1 MNKLQPDRTQPGK
14 RPEDVRQKDR
24 LTLTGQGAFQENIQ
38 ESIQAIGMILR
49 SGGAVA
55 DLTARQ
61 FRLVGRTVGN
71 TQLIKL
77 LDAEG
82 VGRCLRIEEAA
93 WSLDRMPIQTL
104 FLKKATIKQI
114 DPPSLEKITVLFNPS
129 EYIIESSVKYAE
141 HNVLGLDM
149 PIAQFVNGNRETLRM
164 NLFFDTYSSGL
175 EAGSMIDG
183 MKLAATSQL
192 TELAKIDVREYT
204 KKIYSLMDVKGDR
217 HAPPL
222 VEFSWGTLSF
232 QGYIVSVSQQFTK
245 FTFTGKPVRAKLEVT
260 FQRYVKPED
269 LLKGEPRN
277 SPDRT
282 KFRTISEGDTL
293 TAIALKEYGDAEMWR
308 EIARVNNID
317 NPRLLRTGSVI
328 KIPAWL

>member
-93 WSLDRMPIQTL
+93 WSLD
-104 FLKKATIKQI
+104 
-114 DPPSLEKITVLFNPS
+114 
-129 EYIIESSVKYAE
+129 
-141 HNVLGLDM
+141 
-149 PIAQFVNGNRETLRM
+149 
-164 NLFFDTYSSGL
+164 NLP
-175 EAGSMIDG
+175 AM
-183 MKLAATSQL
+183 A
-192 TELAKIDVREYT
+192 
-204 KKIYSLMDVKGDR
+204 
-217 HAPPL
+217 
-222 VEFSWGTLSF
+222 
-232 QGYIVSVSQQFTK
+232 
-245 FTFTGKPVRAKLEVT
+245 
-260 FQRYVKPED
+260 
-269 LLKGEPRN
+269 
-277 SPDRT
+277 
-282 KFRTISEGDTL
+282 
-293 TAIALKEYGDAEMWR
+293 ALKEN
-308 EIARVNNID
+308 RVEAG
-317 NPRLLRTGSVI
+317 PPETGSTPVFEAVNVAQLS
-328 KIPAWL
+328 PSNPFVGGGNGGLSWTG